1 MFNRLFIIN
10 RYECPIFLQTK
21 LIKTFGFNDQKKLFR
36 FYNISEERFSSEF
49 SILNLIKTVRNMKI
63 LMNREFLDE
72 KTKIK
77 IENRDDN
84 VIKVDS
90 SE

>member
-1 MFNRLFIIN
+1 
-10 RYECPIFLQTK
+10 
-21 LIKTFGFNDQKKLFR
+21 
-36 FYNISEERFSSEF
+36 
-49 SILNLIKTVRNMKI
+49 MKI

-72 KTKIK
+72 KTKLK